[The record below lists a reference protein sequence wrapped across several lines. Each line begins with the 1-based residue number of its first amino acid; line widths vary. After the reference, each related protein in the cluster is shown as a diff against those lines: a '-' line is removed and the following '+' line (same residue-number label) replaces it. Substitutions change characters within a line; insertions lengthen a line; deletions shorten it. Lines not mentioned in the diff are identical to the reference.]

1 VKHLTIT
8 SRPFVFLLIVSVSL
22 GSGCSLLIDS
32 HARKVTAQRQH
43 DADMVL
49 KDGTDRSAVVEK
61 LGDPERTQTANGLR
75 TDTYYLRAIPAPSE
89 SSIDKWERVDLE
101 FLLLPEVVMT
111 PAAIYGDYF
120 SANDRKMCRVS
131 YGRDDR
137 ITRTECEMLTA
148 D

>member
-1 VKHLTIT
+1 MNLRTT
-8 SRPFVFLLIVSVSL
+8 NSRSFILLLIVSVSL
-22 GSGCSLLIDS
+22 SSGCSLLIDS
-32 HARKVTAQRQH
+32 HARKVTTQRQH

-49 KDGTDRSAVVEK
+49 KDGTNRSAVVEK

-75 TDTYYLRAIPAPSE
+75 TDTYFLRAIPAPSE
-89 SSIDKWERVDLE
+89 SSISKWEKVDLE
-101 FLLLPEVVMT
+101 FLLLPEIVMT

-120 SANDRKMCRVS
+120 SENDRKMCRVS

-137 ITRTECEMLTA
+137 ITRTECDLLTA